1 MKVTSRGNLI
11 IWDVMLVAGYA
22 LAFGLHIPDSYRIGI
37 GFISAIILSTSVR
50 NHIAAYKLSSKIY

>member
-1 MKVTSRGNLI
+1 
-11 IWDVMLVAGYA
+11 MLVAGYA